1 MRDVWLVGCR
11 EIVVEIMAS
20 INVSTFVNSP
30 HSSPRLSW
38 ISQLLRVLLCR
49 PKRKSSF
56 RGIFA
61 LYERQ
66 QIAKGC
72 TQGRFPSTPDRVDT
86 MPKRLMQQH
95 AAVTLVLAVCCLQ
108 CVGGRWRRGPLR
120 CHAALAGPRRAQETL
135 QLAALCQEADR
146 RRKPA
151 DGQQSRRVAQ
161 RPGTLT
167 GRPRVLFLCALCGPV
182 VLLYRGG
189 PRGVTSHPAWRGS
202 LYFMLL
208 LCV

>member
-38 ISQLLRVLLCR
+38 ISQLLRVLFCR

-56 RGIFA
+56 RCIFA

-86 MPKRLMQQH
+86 YHAETSH
-95 AAVTLVLAVCCLQ
+95 AAACSSHAGVGGLLLAVC
-108 CVGGRWRRGPLR
+108 RWTTATRTATL
-120 CHAALAGPRRAQETL
+120 PRRA
-135 QLAALCQEADR
+135 R
-146 RRKPA
+146 RSP
-151 DGQQSRRVAQ
+151 S
-161 RPGTLT
+161 
-167 GRPRVLFLCALCGPV
+167 RPRNASTGCAV
-182 VLLYRGG
+182 SRS
-189 PRGVTSHPAWRGS
+189 RPAKKTR
-202 LYFMLL
+202 
-208 LCV
+208 

>member
-20 INVSTFVNSP
+20 INVSTLVNSP

-56 RGIFA
+56 RCIFA

-72 TQGRFPSTPDRVDT
+72 TQGRFPQLLIELTPCRNVSCSS
-86 MPKRLMQQH
+86 H
-95 AAVTLVLAVCCLQ
+95 AGVGGLLLAVC
-108 CVGGRWRRGPLR
+108 RWTTATRTATL
-120 CHAALAGPRRAQETL
+120 PRRA
-135 QLAALCQEADR
+135 R
-146 RRKPA
+146 RSP
-151 DGQQSRRVAQ
+151 S
-161 RPGTLT
+161 
-167 GRPRVLFLCALCGPV
+167 RPRNASTGCAV
-182 VLLYRGG
+182 SRS
-189 PRGVTSHPAWRGS
+189 RPAKKTR
-202 LYFMLL
+202 
-208 LCV
+208 